1 MNCRSDIWRDHE
13 AACDELI
20 KRLQREREAS
30 RTCARRLRQAPMIL
44 LGINGGM
51 GNHDC
56 ATMPLDVVD
65 LEHAWIRYARPKT
78 GRGSPAAPRHLALG
92 LD

>member
-1 MNCRSDIWRDHE
+1 
-13 AACDELI
+13 
-20 KRLQREREAS
+20 
-30 RTCARRLRQAPMIL
+30 MIL

-78 GRGSPAAPRHLALG
+78 GRGCAGSATPFGFGLG
-92 LD
+92 LAIAEQH